1 MIYIPRAPSMSV
13 SMEIISSLNVTSPLW
28 MSILP
33 YQKSIAYVRNIV
45 TVGAIGV
52 YRRIYVGT
60 GEYICIYR

>member
-13 SMEIISSLNVTSPLW
+13 SMEIISSLKVTSPLW
-28 MSILP
+28 ISILP

-45 TVGAIGV
+45 TAAGV

-60 GEYICIYR
+60 GEYVCIYR